1 LSWTNEI
8 TTTHLHRP
16 RSGTGISVNTIER
29 KDRVVKMILTF
40 AVFALLS
47 LASAS
52 DVLEFDDSNF
62 NNKIGDH
69 DVALVEFFAPW

>member
-1 LSWTNEI
+1 M
-8 TTTHLHRP
+8 
-16 RSGTGISVNTIER
+16 
-29 KDRVVKMILTF
+29 VKMIIPF
-40 AVFALLS
+40 AVIALLS

-62 NNKIGDH
+62 NDKIGTL